1 MGRTIVSE
9 ATITPHTLN
18 FVKKLVSPFGI
29 GVENFSSSVSGN
41 YGSAGND
48 ALHRRAQATAQDPI
62 FQKMKSQF
70 SSDFDFS
77 VPGAMKLQSLIQKL
91 KKWIKIL
98 EDKTKQLPKSFLIE
112 EKCRFLSNFSRSTAE
127 VELPGEFLLPK
138 HSHYY
143 VCIQRFMPRV
153 EIVSKHGAAARRLHI
168 RGHNGKI
175 YPYLVVNDSG
185 LADARREERV
195 LQLLRMLNHLLGKHK
210 ETSRRFLNMT
220 VARVVAVSPQ
230 MRLVQD
236 NPASASLLAIYQVR
250 CAQRPP
256 DKQDHH
262 KPIARYYE
270 KLSSVQARGSQASH
284 QVLREVLKEVQSSMV
299 PRTMLREWATATFQ
313 SATDYWTFRKVIT
326 LQLALAELSG
336 ELESN
341 RPVPFRLT
349 PNLTELVTSVG
360 VAGPLTASMI
370 AAARC
375 LSHPSFK
382 IQALLRAVLRDE
394 MIAWNKKNVE
404 PTSSITV
411 DANGQQQVDTKDGE
425 VIIERVGKAVT
436 AITARLTSLSQ
447 FDGTESKVGQLVA
460 AACSPDN
467 LCRMDPAWHP
477 WL

>member
-1 MGRTIVSE
+1 
-9 ATITPHTLN
+9 
-18 FVKKLVSPFGI
+18 
-29 GVENFSSSVSGN
+29 
-41 YGSAGND
+41 
-48 ALHRRAQATAQDPI
+48 
-62 FQKMKSQF
+62 
-70 SSDFDFS
+70 
-77 VPGAMKLQSLIQKL
+77 
-91 KKWIKIL
+91 
-98 EDKTKQLPKSFLIE
+98 
-112 EKCRFLSNFSRSTAE
+112 
-127 VELPGEFLLPK
+127 
-138 HSHYY
+138 
-143 VCIQRFMPRV
+143 
-153 EIVSKHGAAARRLHI
+153 
-168 RGHNGKI
+168 
-175 YPYLVVNDSG
+175 
-185 LADARREERV
+185 
-195 LQLLRMLNHLLGKHK
+195 
-210 ETSRRFLNMT
+210 MT

-236 NPASASLLAIYQVR
+236 NPASASLLAIYQGR

-326 LQLALAELSG
+326 LQLALAGFAEYVLHLS
-336 ELESN
+336 
-341 RPVPFRLT
+341 RLT

-411 DANGQQQVDTKDGE
+411 D
-425 VIIERVGKAVT
+425 
-436 AITARLTSLSQ
+436 
-447 FDGTESKVGQLVA
+447 
-460 AACSPDN
+460 
-467 LCRMDPAWHP
+467 
-477 WL
+477 